1 MSLKNAPPFG
11 STNRSKKK
19 GPNRLDKVEQS
30 LKEVLAN
37 KMIIY
42 ASSFRGALV
51 TVLRVDCSP
60 DLKNAKVFLSVFGT
74 ENKEQEEDIF
84 EELESRR
91 AQLQHEIAKKIRMKN
106 CPRLKFYKDGAID
119 KLVHVSNVLNENQ

>member
-1 MSLKNAPPFG
+1 MSFKKPP
-11 STNRSKKK
+11 SSIPSKK
-19 GPNRLDKVEQS
+19 GSNRLDKVEQS

-37 KMIIY
+37 KMITY
-42 ASSFRGALV
+42 SSSFHGALV

-60 DLKNAKVFLSVFGT
+60 DLKNAKVYLSIFGT
-74 ENKEQEEDIF
+74 DDKEQEDEIF

-91 AQLQHEIAKKIRMKN
+91 AQLQHEISKKIRMKN